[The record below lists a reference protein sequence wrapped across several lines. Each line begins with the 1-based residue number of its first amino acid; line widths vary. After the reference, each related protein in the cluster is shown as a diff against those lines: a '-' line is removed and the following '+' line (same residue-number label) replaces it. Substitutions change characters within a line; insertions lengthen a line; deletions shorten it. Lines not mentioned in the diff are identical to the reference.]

1 MVTPTRSPQRK
12 PPGSL
17 TAFVLVIAALFVTFL
32 LHKGPSFLEFRDGKA
47 ELSKERQAKLQKEL
61 DELENAQQYV
71 LLASRAGYYDCFNCG
86 AKTTIFLEKGHVWKY
101 GVTRKG
107 EKIRYGDWHVQRG
120 LYYIIEYEGPI
131 QKCLRREKIQIYNY
145 ATLPEN
151 LQRPAPLIRP
161 PGNKRDD

>member
-1 MVTPTRSPQRK
+1 MVAPTRTPQRR
-12 PPGSL
+12 PSNSPVG
-17 TAFVLVIAALFVTFL
+17 FVFLIAALLVAFL
-32 LHKGPSFLEFRDGKA
+32 LHKGPSFLDFKDGKA

-71 LLASRAGYYDCFNCG
+71 LLASRAGYYDCYNCG

-101 GVTRKG
+101 GSTRKG
-107 EKIRYGDWHVQRG
+107 EKVRYGDWHVQEG
-120 LYYIIEYEGPI
+120 LYYIVEYEGPL
-131 QKCLRREKIQIYNY
+131 QECLRREKIQIYNY

-151 LQRPAPLIRP
+151 LQRPVPLIRP